1 MQEPLIIRESVSGR
15 SWTSKVFNTVISL
28 DTYQFQND
36 FGSDE
41 RVSLEKI
48 IPKLYLIKPKD
59 VKQTLH
65 HIPPQKY
72 IGFVS
77 SYFLVRGFCKNCQL
91 YDESLFCCSS
101 LLDGCKLLPFL
112 FEIMLQHEKGIT
124 DINMSTS
131 LNSSHKKN
139 TVAQR
144 IFTIDITSL
153 GV

>member
-1 MQEPLIIRESVSGR
+1 M
-15 SWTSKVFNTVISL
+15 
-28 DTYQFQND
+28 
-36 FGSDE
+36 
-41 RVSLEKI
+41 
-48 IPKLYLIKPKD
+48 YLIKPKN

-77 SYFLVRGFCKNCQL
+77 SHFLVRGFCKNCQL

-124 DINMSTS
+124 DILMSTS
-131 LNSSHKKN
+131 LNSSHRKN

-144 IFTIDITSL
+144 IFTIDILNFLEQVPPLNSFRTFMYCHQRSQYMRPISKKNSFH
-153 GV
+153 GNYSRKYGSQSGWMVS

>member
-1 MQEPLIIRESVSGR
+1 MTLVLMKEFR
-15 SWTSKVFNTVISL
+15 WK
-28 DTYQFQND
+28 
-36 FGSDE
+36 
-41 RVSLEKI
+41 KI
-48 IPKLYLIKPKD
+48 IPKLYLIKSKD

-77 SYFLVRGFCKNCQL
+77 SHFLVRGFCKNCQL

-124 DINMSTS
+124 DIHMSTS
-131 LNSSHKKN
+131 LNSSHRKN

-144 IFTIDITSL
+144 IFTFDIPSL
-153 GV
+153 GVYLVKTALHIKNISNGSCDLKTVT